1 MNEQSI
7 FVFGIGFVLLAA
19 AYVFGRG
26 RFQLLL
32 IHNPGTARFRPAA
45 P

>member
-1 MNEQSI
+1 MHEQSI

-19 AYVFGRG
+19 AYVFARG
-26 RFQLLL
+26 RFQLLEN
-32 IHNPGTARFRPAA
+32 HNPGTARFRPAA